1 MSEHVQPLDAVRS
14 AETSP
19 DTRKVIFASSL
30 GTVFEWYDFFLYGA
44 LAAVISKQF
53 FAGVN
58 DTTAFI
64 FALMAFAAG
73 FIVRPF
79 GALVFG
85 RLGDMIGRKYT
96 FLATIILMGVAT
108 FCVGLLPTYASIG
121 IAAPIILVVLRM
133 LQGLA
138 LGGEYGGAATY
149 VAEHA
154 PIGKRGFH
162 TSWIQ
167 STATL
172 GLLLSLLVVLGCR
185 YFTGDQFEVWGWRI
199 PFLLSIVL
207 LGISTWIR
215 LSLHE
220 SPAYLKMKEEGK
232 TSKAPIRE
240 SFGKWENLKVVL
252 IALFSINA
260 GQAVTFYAAQFYV
273 LFFLT
278 QFLKMD
284 PAVANT
290 LLIIS
295 VVIGAPF
302 FIIFGWL
309 SDKVGR
315 KPVLMLGLLLAT
327 ALYFPIFK
335 SLAHYANPAIDQASR
350 QAPITV
356 LADPATCTFQ
366 FDPVG
371 KAKFDSPC
379 DKAKTFLVKQ
389 GLPYSSA
396 AAPAGSAV
404 QISVGDVKL
413 DGFDEAALR
422 GAITLAGYPQQAD
435 AQQINKPM
443 IVALIVALIII
454 SAMCYGPLA
463 ALMVELFPTR
473 IRYTSMSLP
482 YHIGN
487 GWFGGFLPTVS
498 FALVVYTGDIFYGLW
513 YPVLITGVSLV
524 VGMICLRETKN
535 IDLDKN

>member
-14 AETSP
+14 ADASP

-108 FCVGLLPTYASIG
+108 FAVGLLPTYASIG
-121 IAAPIILVVLRM
+121 IAAPIILLILRM

-232 TSKAPIRE
+232 ASKAPIRE

-284 PAVANT
+284 PAVANS

-335 SLAHYANPAIDQASR
+335 SLAHYANPAIDHASR

-356 LADPATCTFQ
+356 VADPATCTFQ

-379 DKAKTFLVKQ
+379 DKVKTFLVKQ
-389 GLPYSSA
+389 GLPYSSV
-396 AAPAGSAV
+396 AAPAGSTV
-404 QISVGDVKL
+404 QVSVGDVKL

-435 AQQINKPM
+435 MQQINKPM
-443 IVALIVALIII
+443 IVALIVGLIII

>member
-1 MSEHVQPLDAVRS
+1 MSEHAQPLDAVRS
-14 AETSP
+14 TDAGS

-108 FCVGLLPTYASIG
+108 FAVGLLPTYASIG

-232 TSKAPIRE
+232 ASKAPIRE

-284 PAVANT
+284 PAVANS

-335 SLAHYANPAIDQASR
+335 SLAHYANPAIDHASQ

-356 LADPATCTFQ
+356 VADPATCTFQ

-379 DKAKTFLVKQ
+379 DKVKTFLVKQ
-389 GLPYSSA
+389 GLPYSSV

-404 QISVGDVKL
+404 QVSVGDVKL
-413 DGFDEAALR
+413 YGFDEAALR

-435 AQQINKPM
+435 MQQINKPM

>member
-1 MSEHVQPLDAVRS
+1 MSEHVQPLDAAGS
-14 AETSP
+14 ADTSNA
-19 DTRKVIFASSL
+19 TQKVIFASSL

-232 TSKAPIRE
+232 ISKAPIRE

-284 PAVANT
+284 PAVANS

-302 FIIFGWL
+302 FIFFGWL

-379 DKAKTFLVKQ
+379 DKVKTFLVKQ
-389 GLPYSSA
+389 GLPYSSV

-404 QISVGDVKL
+404 QVSVGDVKL

-435 AQQINKPM
+435 MQKINKPM

>member
-220 SPAYLKMKEEGK
+220 SPVYLKMKEEGK

>member
-1 MSEHVQPLDAVRS
+1 MSEHAQPLAAASS
-14 AETSP
+14 ATTSN
-19 DTRKVIFASSL
+19 DTQKVIFASSL

-356 LADPATCTFQ
+356 MADPATCTFQ

-389 GLPYSSA
+389 GLPYSSV
-396 AAPAGSAV
+396 AAPAGSAI

-413 DGFDEAALR
+413 DGYDEAALR

-524 VGMICLRETKN
+524 VGMIFLRETKN

>member
-14 AETSP
+14 VETSP